1 MPRKVTKSLQRKV
14 SPDRKYQSIMVQ
26 RLINKSM
33 LNGKKQVAERAV
45 YSAIEGAAKKLKSEN
60 PVEVLEKAIANVSP
74 DFEVKSRRVGGAN
87 YQVPV
92 EVKPDRAQA
101 LALRWIVNATRARG
115 GKTMAEKLANEL
127 IDASNETGAAVK
139 KKDDTHRMAEANKAF
154 AHYRW

>member
-1 MPRKVTKSLQRKV
+1 MPRKGHIAKRDVLADPIYNSKLVT
-14 SPDRKYQSIMVQ
+14 
-26 RLINKSM
+26 RLINRIM
-33 LNGKKQVAERAV
+33 VDGKRGTAQSILYNAFAIVEEKTGKQAMEVFE
-45 YSAIEGAAKKLKSEN
+45 SALDNIM
-60 PVEVLEKAIANVSP
+60 PVLELKQ
-74 DFEVKSRRVGGAN
+74 RRVGGAN

-127 IDASNETGAAVK
+127 IDTSNNTGAAVK
-139 KKDDTHRMAEANKAF
+139 KKEDTHRMAEANKAF